1 VAGLRGIYHREPN
14 MHISEGVLSA
24 PVLICGA
31 AVAAAGTGI
40 GLKKMDYDRLPQVAI
55 LSASFF
61 VGSLVHVPI
70 GPTSVHLVLNGL
82 LGIFLGWVSF
92 PAILVGLLLQA
103 LLFQF
108 GGLTAIGV
116 NAVTMAGPAILCYAL
131 FKTGARSDVRSMSI
145 VFSFLC
151 GFCGILF
158 GSLILALAL
167 IFTGEAFFAVAK
179 LVVAAH
185 LPVMVIE
192 GLITAFC
199 VQFLKRVKPE
209 MLEVVYAR

>member
-1 VAGLRGIYHREPN
+1 

-31 AVAAAGTGI
+31 SLAAAGVGI
-40 GLKKMDYDRLPQVAI
+40 GLKKLDYDRLPRVAI
-55 LSASFF
+55 LSAGFF
-61 VGSLVHVPI
+61 VASLVHMPI

-92 PAILVGLLLQA
+92 PAILAGLLLQA
-103 LLFQF
+103 VLFQF
-108 GGLTAIGV
+108 GGLTSLGV
-116 NAVTMAGPAILCYAL
+116 NTIVMGMPAMLCYAL
-131 FKTGARSDVRSMSI
+131 FKTGARSDFRSVSI
-145 VFSFLC
+145 VCSFLC

-158 GSLILALAL
+158 GSLILAMAL
-167 IFTGEAFFAVAK
+167 FYSGDAFVAVAK
-179 LVVAAH
+179 FVVIAH

-199 VQFLKRVKPE
+199 IRFLKRVKPE
-209 MLEVVYAR
+209 ILEVVYAR